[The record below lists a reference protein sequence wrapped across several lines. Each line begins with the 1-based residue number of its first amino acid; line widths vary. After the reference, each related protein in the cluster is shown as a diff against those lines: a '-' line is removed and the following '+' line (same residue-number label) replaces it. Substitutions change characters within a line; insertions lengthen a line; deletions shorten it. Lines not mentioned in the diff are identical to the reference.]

1 MLQHLIVTLIFA
13 VCLYFAARHVS
24 RIISRPKKGEPK
36 CSTCTET
43 DCPLRQASKSS
54 PCGCGCGETAAK
66 GSKNNKIPENC
77 KKSSI

>member
-13 VCLYFAARHVS
+13 VCLYLAVRHVT
-24 RIISRPKKGEPK
+24 RIISRAKKGESK
-36 CSTCTET
+36 CYTCTET

-54 PCGCGCGETAAK
+54 SCGCSCGNTATK

>member
-13 VCLYFAARHVS
+13 VCLYLAVRHVS
-24 RIISRPKKGEPK
+24 RIISRAKKGESK
-36 CSTCTET
+36 CYTCTET
-43 DCPLRQASKSS
+43 DCPLRQVGKSS